1 MRELVIISGK
11 GGTGKTSLTAA
22 FASLAENMLLC
33 DADVDAADLHLL
45 MNPTI
50 QERYDFQA
58 GNQAIIDPSLCCECG
73 ICHDLCHFDAISTDY
88 QVDRLSCEG
97 CGVCVDFCPVKAI
110 DFPIKTC
117 GEWFVSDTRFG
128 PMVHARLGIAEE
140 NSGRLVS
147 LIREESKK
155 RAQDSKSS
163 MIITDGPPGIGC
175 PVISSITGATAVV
188 IVAEPS
194 VSGVHDMERVVEL
207 ATNFRIPV
215 MICVNKYDLNLKQTL
230 AIENFARDKEIR
242 FLGKISYNPVFTKAM
257 IQGETI
263 FEYKPDADVCQVVS
277 EIWDSIITGPE
288 VNNVSHL
295 EFSFT

>member
-1 MRELVIISGK
+1 
-11 GGTGKTSLTAA
+11 
-22 FASLAENMLLC
+22 
-33 DADVDAADLHLL
+33 
-45 MNPTI
+45 
-50 QERYDFQA
+50 
-58 GNQAIIDPSLCCECG
+58 
-73 ICHDLCHFDAISTDY
+73 
-88 QVDRLSCEG
+88 
-97 CGVCVDFCPVKAI
+97 
-110 DFPIKTC
+110 
-117 GEWFVSDTRFG
+117 
-128 PMVHARLGIAEE
+128 VHARLGIAEE